1 VSGAGSGGGQGGQD
15 FMDLLGQVQPAGA
28 PFLEG
33 FAQGGNLGAEGAD
46 APVEAGTEAGPVV
59 GEVPP

>member
-1 VSGAGSGGGQGGQD
+1 
-15 FMDLLGQVQPAGA
+15 MDLLGQVQPAGA